1 METNNQSS
9 RVSSYLE
16 YLPAS
21 QQADPFLGRFLLA
34 FERILSGLSSPE
46 PQDPFLK
53 QHGLEEEIN
62 RIHTYFNP
70 ATKEDSDKAQSEFLP
85 WLAGWVALSLRD
97 EWTEET
103 KRQFIRQ
110 IVPLYRRRGTKAGL
124 EKILQ
129 LYLKSS
135 NLPEKVEV
143 FEFDD
148 PPHYFQVQVTLPD
161 PDVEKYWRQARIAK
175 AIIDQEK
182 PAHTYY
188 GLKILVPT
196 MRITGNVYPICLDK
210 PGTIVATVSQTNT
223 PKSSLRLRIKANL
236 GQPEPN
242 DQKIDSSDPLKVTYT
257 VAQQQTEQNN
267 KWYVYVIVDNLS
279 DRQVEVNLTVKYR
292 PQPPSNEQEKEE
304 IKLDKKGEKIQRG
317 LRIFKIQGKPPR
329 EGNTI
334 LGTDM
339 VIKKE
344 ASPSPT

>member
-1 METNNQSS
+1 MDTNKQSS

-34 FERILSGLSSPE
+34 FEEILSGLSSAE
-46 PQDPFLK
+46 QQYPFPK
-53 QHGLEEEIN
+53 QHGLEQEIN

-70 ATKEDSDKAQSEFLP
+70 GTKADSDTTQSEFLP

-97 EWTEET
+97 EWTDET

-161 PDVEKYWRQARIAK
+161 PDLEKYWRQARIAR

-196 MRITGNVYPICLDK
+196 MRLTGNVYRIQLK
-210 PGTIVATVSQTNT
+210 QPGTITAIVEQTNT
-223 PKSSLRLRIKANL
+223 SPMRLSIKANL
-236 GQPEPN
+236 GQTEPN
-242 DQKIDSSDPLKVTYT
+242 KWEKGSDHRLQVTYE
-257 VAQQQTEQNN
+257 VEQQQFNLN
-267 KWYVYVIVDNLS
+267 KDWYVIIDNLS
-279 DRQVEVNLTVKYR
+279 DEKPQVNINVTVNDNSKSKL
-292 PQPPSNEQEKEE
+292 
-304 IKLDKKGEKIQRG
+304 ILLDKQAEKLEPG
-317 LRIFKIQGKPPR
+317 LRIGRNEKDKT
-329 EGNTI
+329 GNTTI
-334 LGTDM
+334 LGTEFS
-339 VIKKE
+339 KHRGK
-344 ASPSPT
+344 